1 MQLFDEPTPP
11 KTHLS
16 DNQKLAWLRLIRS
29 ENVGPA
35 TFKRLINRYGTV
47 DAALN
52 ALPALAAR
60 GGAAKPIKVCPTED
74 AIREI
79 ERLNKLGGRLVALGE
94 PDFPPL
100 LAHASGA
107 PPLLSVLGQA
117 RFDMQKSLAIVGARN
132 ASAAGMALTR
142 QLASEL
148 GQEGYI
154 IISGL
159 ARGIDSAAHAASL
172 KNGTVAVF
180 AGGVDHI
187 YPEQN
192 RDLAQSIVDNGGLL
206 VSEMPL
212 GTRPIARDFPRR
224 NRIVAGISLGV
235 LVVEAAIRSG
245 SLITARLANEQNR
258 DVMAIPGF
266 PLDPRAAGGN
276 KLIRD
281 GATLVRNVDDILEQ
295 LNTFE
300 LSQPTLF
307 NEDEEEF
314 ATEWDMDQAPN
325 ATDEVLSALSHTPIA
340 IDEVIRATNL
350 PAQAVQMVLLDLEIA
365 GRIERSAGQLVN
377 IKLSA

>member
-1 MQLFDEPTPP
+1 MQLFDEPEPP
-11 KTHLS
+11 KTYLT

-47 DAALN
+47 DAALG

-60 GGAAKPIKVCPTED
+60 GGAAKPIKICPED
-74 AIREI
+74 EAMHEI
-79 ERLNKLGGRLVALGE
+79 ERLHQIGGKLIALGE

-117 RFDMQKSLAIVGARN
+117 RLDLNKTVAIVGARN

-142 QLASEL
+142 QLAAEL
-148 GQEGYI
+148 GQNSYTVV
-154 IISGL
+154 SGL
-159 ARGIDSAAHAASL
+159 ARGIDSAAHVASVQS
-172 KNGTVAVF
+172 GTVAVF

-192 RDLAQSIVDNGGLL
+192 RDLAQSIVDNNGLL
-206 VSEMPL
+206 VSEMPI
-212 GTRPIARDFPRR
+212 GTKPIARDFPRR
-224 NRIVAGISLGV
+224 NRIVAGMSLGV

-281 GATLVRNVDDILEQ
+281 GATLVRNIDDILEELTRFQ
-295 LNTFE
+295 

-307 NEDEEEF
+307 SEDEDELIADWDIEQVPD
-314 ATEWDMDQAPN
+314 ATEQ
-325 ATDEVLSALSHTPIA
+325 VLSALSHTPIA

-365 GRIERSAGQLVN
+365 GRIERSSGQLVN
-377 IKLSA
+377 LKLTA

>member
-79 ERLNKLGGRLVALGE
+79 EQLNKLGGRLVALGE

-235 LVVEAAIRSG
+235 MVVEAAIRSG

-281 GATLVRNVDDILEQ
+281 GATLVRNVDDIIEQ

>member
-11 KTHLS
+11 KTKLT

-47 DAALN
+47 DAALH
-52 ALPALAAR
+52 ALPELAAR
-60 GGAAKPIKVCPTED
+60 GGAAKPIKIYPADD
-74 AIREI
+74 AVSEL
-79 ERLNKLGGRLVALGE
+79 EKLRNIGGKLVALGE
-94 PDFPPL
+94 PDYPPL
-100 LAHASGA
+100 LAHSAGA
-107 PPLLSVLGQA
+107 PPLLSVLGEA
-117 RFDMQKSLAIVGARN
+117 ERDLQKCLAIVGARN

-142 QLASEL
+142 QLATEL
-148 GQEGYI
+148 GQNGYTI
-154 IISGL
+154 VSGL
-159 ARGIDSAAHAASL
+159 ARGIDSSAHTASV
-172 KNGTVAVF
+172 KTGTVAVF

-192 RDLAQSIVDNGGLL
+192 RDLAQSIVDNGGILL
-206 VSEMPL
+206 SEMPF
-212 GTRPIARDFPRR
+212 GYKPIARDFPRR
-224 NRIVAGISLGV
+224 NRIVAGMSLGV

-281 GATLVRNVDDILEQ
+281 GATLVRNVEDILEQ
-295 LNTFE
+295 LNTFD
-300 LSQPTLF
+300 LSQTTLF
-307 NEDEEEF
+307 SEDEGELNVD
-314 ATEWDMDQAPN
+314 WDMEDAPN
-325 ATDEVLSALSHTPIA
+325 AANDVLIALSHTPIA

-365 GRIERSAGQLVN
+365 GRIERSSGQLVN
-377 IKLSA
+377 LKLSE

>member
-11 KTHLS
+11 KTFL
-16 DNQKLAWLRLIRS
+16 NERQKLAWLRLIRS

-52 ALPALAAR
+52 ALPELAAR
-60 GGAAKPIKVCPTED
+60 GGAAKPIKIYPVDD
-74 AIREI
+74 AVKELEQLSKI
-79 ERLNKLGGRLVALGE
+79 GGKLVALGE
-94 PDFPPL
+94 PDYPPL
-100 LAHASGA
+100 LAHATGA

-117 RFDMQKSLAIVGARN
+117 QFDTQKSLAIVGARN

-142 QLASEL
+142 QLAAEL
-148 GQEGYI
+148 GQNGYTI
-154 IISGL
+154 VSGL
-159 ARGIDSAAHAASL
+159 ARGIDAAAHAASV
-172 KNGTVAVF
+172 KTGTVAVF

-192 RDLAQSIVDNGGLL
+192 RELAQSIVDNSGLL

-212 GTRPIARDFPRR
+212 GTKPIARDFPRR
-224 NRIVAGISLGV
+224 NRIVAGMSLGV

-281 GATLVRNVDDILEQ
+281 GATLVRNVEDILEQ
-295 LNTFE
+295 LNTFD
-300 LSQPTLF
+300 LSQPELF
-307 NEDEEEF
+307 SEQDEEYEG
-314 ATEWDMDQAPN
+314 EWDNNDASS
-325 ATDEVLSALSHTPIA
+325 ATDDVVMALSHTPIA
-340 IDEVIRATNL
+340 IDEIIRATNL

-365 GRIERSAGQLVN
+365 GRIERSSGQLVN
-377 IKLSA
+377 LKMQE